1 LVFNMNS
8 LNPVSQSSI
17 IYDTDF
23 QKNTITIAQ
32 PIVPITKKTSFDQ
45 LHITTITQSLQNTVR
60 AGIECISFEFLDQ
73 YRLANQTISKA
84 LALRYKLPV
93 METNIRSAFR
103 LPLSRKHTIKAK
115 ILYKQTEYY
124 TAKDFGIRDISYT
137 GMGLVIPKN
146 KAAVPN
152 PLTTINKAD
161 IIAIGV
167 ILVDRGE
174 EKPVG
179 TFPVKAI
186 VVRVNK
192 NYSASHILAGLKITE
207 MGQENEI
214 LLNRFIHNAQI
225 DELKRLRTKNN

>member
-1 LVFNMNS
+1 MNS

-23 QKNTITIAQ
+23 QRNTITIAQ
-32 PIVPITKKTSFDQ
+32 PIVPITKTTAFDQ
-45 LHITTITQSLQNTVR
+45 LHITTTTQSLQQTVR
-60 AGIECISFEFLDQ
+60 AGIECISYEFLDQ
-73 YRLANQTISKA
+73 YRLANQTISRA
-84 LALRYKLPV
+84 LALTYKLPV

-103 LPLSRKHTIKAK
+103 LPLSHKHTIKAK

-124 TAKDFGIRDISYT
+124 TAKDFGIRDISFT

-146 KAAVPN
+146 KAGVPN
-152 PLTTINKAD
+152 PLTAIRKSD
-161 IIAIGV
+161 IFAMGV

-179 TFPVKAI
+179 SFPVKAI
-186 VVRVNK
+186 AIRVNK
-192 NYSASHILAGLKITE
+192 NYSDTHILVGLKITQ
-207 MGQENEI
+207 MGQKNEI

-225 DELKRLRTKNN
+225 DELKRLRAKNN